1 MAIFGAL
8 ALLLPLT
15 LAAGVYEGFMALV
28 YRIRDRREWKRLKA
42 YYYPNGKAWR
52 I

>member
-15 LAAGVYEGFMALV
+15 LAAGLYEGIMALV

-42 YYYPNGKAWR
+42 YYYPN
-52 I
+52 

>member
-8 ALLLPLT
+8 ALLLPLA
-15 LAAGVYEGFMALV
+15 LAAGVYEGIISLYYKA
-28 YRIRDRREWKRLKA
+28 REKAEWRYLKA

-52 I
+52 T

>member
-15 LAAGVYEGFMALV
+15 LAAGVYEGILALH
-28 YRIRDRREWKRLKA
+28 RRARERAEWRYLKA

-52 I
+52 T